1 MGFKGYVNTD
11 SGVLTNTGWGVES
24 LTIPQRFAKGVKAGA
39 SIFSDNND
47 PSGLLSAVSQGLL
60 TEADLNP
67 SIRLLLTEMFN
78 LGLFENPYVDA
89 GQAQAVAHNAA
100 WQMVADQAHRQSIVL
115 MRNDH
120 QVLPFTNPVNLYVE
134 VVTSGTAAATQ
145 TAALKALFANDPIVH
160 IVDNVAQANA
170 ALLWLFPNQ
179 VELADKSKIDIA
191 LSTTTG
197 IDVAK
202 VQQIEAAVPTV
213 LAVNLATA
221 WVMDNV
227 EPKAAAVIGTYDVTA
242 QALIDLIRGR
252 YQPSGKLVMSIPANQ
267 SAIDNSV
274 VDLPGYL
281 EAPSYSYKNAAGD
294 TYIFGFGKSS
304 F

>member
-1 MGFKGYVNTD
+1 
-11 SGVLTNTGWGVES
+11 
-24 LTIPQRFAKGVKAGA
+24 
-39 SIFSDNND
+39 
-47 PSGLLSAVSQGLL
+47 LL

-67 SIRLLLTEMFN
+67 SVRLLLTEMFN

-120 QVLPFTNPVNLYVE
+120 QLLPFTNPVNLYVE

-179 VELADKSKIDIA
+179 VELADRSKIDIA

-197 IDVAK
+197 INVAK

-227 EPKAAAVIGTYDVTA
+227 EPQAAAVIGTYDVTA

-252 YQPSGKLVMSIPANQ
+252 YKPSGKLVMSIPANQ
-267 SAIDNSV
+267 AAIDNSA

-281 EAPSYSYKNAAGD
+281 EAGNYSYKNAAGD